1 MSENA
6 FVRVRNVAVALG
18 VTDRNLGVKAT
29 TAYERRDEDKPNIV
43 HFPLSGVQDTKTRSN
58 LLQR

>member
-43 HFPLSGVQDTKTRSN
+43 HFPLSGVQDT
-58 LLQR
+58 